1 MSLTRR
7 HIITLFASTA
17 MLLGASTVWSEDLPK
32 VALKTN
38 LGEIVLELHPEAAPK
53 TVENFLRYV
62 KAGHYNGTVFHRVID
77 NFMIQGGGFDKNMK
91 EKSTGK
97 PIADRKSVV

>member
-32 VALKTN
+32 VALKI
-38 LGEIVLELHPEAAPK
+38 GRAHV
-53 TVENFLRYV
+53 
-62 KAGHYNGTVFHRVID
+62 
-77 NFMIQGGGFDKNMK
+77 
-91 EKSTGK
+91 
-97 PIADRKSVV
+97 